1 MLLNKQIWEKECHKL
16 EKLESGCKHATRT
29 TTCVPFQSVDNR
41 GHRSWNWFVVRCR
54 SHKVCSDPRE
64 RSTDGSS
71 YLPPSRSG
79 TATSWEPEAAIHFRG
94 DRAAWKPVQATAAR
108 FYRQTVE
115 KASRHASLGEWK
127 KHRCSADGRVHA
139 VEGESGIVKC
149 KLPCSQTINAELQT
163 VLRGGDENTSCFCH
177 VTRASSSTTLIKCDS
192 GRHCGV
198 LPPLLPPV
206 FPHVFDP
213 TSSLTQF
220 SLDLFLNPIF
230 RLRFKK
236 WTHTFAYFCPQSS
249 RSGAGIN
256 EQLGVDWLFLIFLT
270 MTSNNLFQVSSIRLF
285 RKTAFSFTGHPH
297 YPTEKGSFLATT
309 GGRLKPAAI
318 VWGSSD
324 FFSGMF
330 YLPQRCRETRQS
342 ICSLKLQQIVAACAF
357 CKCLC

>member
-1 MLLNKQIWEKECHKL
+1 MAFTYKCIFAVADVVCYFQMSMYFCEFVTNALTVAQHDCSGSVTEPAPWHRALPRALVIVMCRQRSITNDRIDQLKKLASPPRFWEQETFLSKNDFLIAACTRTKVQLDDPSSKSIAVEFLRDFFFKIKWKRVLLNKQIWEKECHKL
-16 EKLESGCKHATRT
+16 EKLESGCKHATRR

-71 YLPPSRSG
+71 YLLPSRSG

-139 VEGESGIVKC
+139 VGGESGIVKC

-220 SLDLFLNPIF
+220 SLDLF
-230 RLRFKK
+230 
-236 WTHTFAYFCPQSS
+236 
-249 RSGAGIN
+249 
-256 EQLGVDWLFLIFLT
+256 
-270 MTSNNLFQVSSIRLF
+270 
-285 RKTAFSFTGHPH
+285 
-297 YPTEKGSFLATT
+297 
-309 GGRLKPAAI
+309 
-318 VWGSSD
+318 
-324 FFSGMF
+324 
-330 YLPQRCRETRQS
+330 
-342 ICSLKLQQIVAACAF
+342 
-357 CKCLC
+357 